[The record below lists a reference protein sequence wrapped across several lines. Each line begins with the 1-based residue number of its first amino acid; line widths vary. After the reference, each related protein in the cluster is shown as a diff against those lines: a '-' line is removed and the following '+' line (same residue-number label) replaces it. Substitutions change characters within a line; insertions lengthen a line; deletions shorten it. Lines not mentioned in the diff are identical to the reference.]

1 MANLLIFIL
10 IALALPGSSA
20 AQSVGLGLPAR
31 APAQHEETMR
41 IELGRTLFMDPRL
54 SRDGTVACGTCHVP
68 EQGFAFNAL
77 PTSIGIEGRR
87 VRRNAPSVLNV
98 AYNESLFHDG
108 RVATLEEQAW
118 GPLLAA
124 DEMGNA
130 DRAAVVARLAAL
142 PEYVATFR
150 RAFGTG
156 VSAEG
161 IGAALAAYQRAL
173 ISGGSRFDRWY
184 YGNEPDALNAQ
195 EKHGFVVFR
204 GKAQCNACHELG
216 RQYALFTDEAF
227 HNLGVGLPDTTTTTT
242 SPSAVT
248 PGARKADADAPGGKP
263 DAGRFEVTG
272 KAQDRFAFR
281 TPTLRNV
288 ELTAPY
294 MHDGSLTT
302 LREVVD
308 FYDRGGNGNPGLDP
322 LMVPLFLNE
331 QDKEDLVAFMRTL
344 TGANV
349 EELARQARAATPS
362 LSTPRISPAQ

>member
-10 IALALPGSSA
+10 IVLLPGTGA
-20 AQSVGLGLPAR
+20 AQSAGLGLPAR
-31 APAQHEETMR
+31 APAQQEETMR
-41 IELGRTLFMDPRL
+41 IELGRALFMDPRL

-77 PTSIGIEGRR
+77 PTSIGIEGQR
-87 VRRNAPSVLNV
+87 VRRNAPTVLNV

-130 DRAAVVARLAAL
+130 DRASVVARLAVL

-150 RAFGTG
+150 RAFGAG
-156 VSAEG
+156 VSAER
-161 IGAALAAYQRAL
+161 IGTALAAYQRSL
-173 ISGGSRFDRWY
+173 VSGGSRFDRWY
-184 YGNEPDALNAQ
+184 YGNEVDALNAQ

-204 GKAQCNACHELG
+204 GKAQCNACHKLG
-216 RQYALFTDEAF
+216 RQHALFTDEAF
-227 HNLGVGLPDTTTTTT
+227 HNLGIGVPDAAAGDGRT
-242 SPSAVT
+242 SEAGSGVAGAPS
-248 PGARKADADAPGGKP
+248 

-272 KAQDRFAFR
+272 KARDRFAFR

-294 MHDGSLTT
+294 MHDGSLATW
-302 LREVVD
+302 REVVD
-308 FYDRGGNGNPGLDP
+308 FYDRGGNGNPDLDP
-322 LMVPLFLNE
+322 LIGPLFLNE

-349 EELARQARAATPS
+349 EELARQARAAAPP
-362 LSTPRISPAQ
+362 LSTP